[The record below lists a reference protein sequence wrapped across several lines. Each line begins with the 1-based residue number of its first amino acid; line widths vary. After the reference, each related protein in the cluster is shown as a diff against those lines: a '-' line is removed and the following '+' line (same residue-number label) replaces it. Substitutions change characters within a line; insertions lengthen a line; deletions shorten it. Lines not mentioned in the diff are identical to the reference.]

1 MSRQIGWARVD
12 GRSILF
18 TESCREALSGKWFD
32 VRVNAAKGF
41 ISLMENQSEHSRRI
55 TNNKKQV
62 RLYSLAACSR
72 VGSAVEEKR
81 LLPVY
86 EKRPGLYYIKF

>member
-32 VRVNAAKGF
+32 VRVNTVKGF
-41 ISLMENQSEHSRRI
+41 ISLAENQGEHSKRI
-55 TNNKKQV
+55 SSNKKQV

-72 VGSAVEEKR
+72 MGSAAEAQGR
-81 LLPVY
+81 LPVY